1 MSVGDDFLRRLV
13 KIVGA
18 VVIPIVSV
26 ATVEGHGEDVALVE
40 RAVKISGWVA
50 VWRFSKKP

>member
-1 MSVGDDFLRRLV
+1 VSVGDDFLRRLV